1 MVLFIYDVAGKY
13 STASIAFMTN
23 NMYAYYTPFPFS
35 LPVIK
40 ICIYKDKSGM
50 AYIFSPYKFNF
61 SYC

>member
-1 MVLFIYDVAGKY
+1 MVLLIYDVAGKY
-13 STASIAFMTN
+13 SNASIAFMTN

-50 AYIFSPYKFNF
+50 AYVFSL
-61 SYC
+61 